1 MRSWLIGHQRLWAND
16 ASKIV
21 RAGRVLE
28 HFPQVAAGFAD
39 GSIGAAQVEV
49 IADAVGPKEVARAAE
64 QSIDLGAF
72 DAVWARVARESTY
85 EALKIAVQAFGAA
98 LDPDGPE
105 PDPTE
110 VRELSITKH
119 ADGSITGRFHFDA
132 VGGEKSKDHPLPTTR
147 KLAAGPWGWPKGAA
161 ERRCAGA
168 DRGQPAGSRQ
178 PADAADGEAARG
190 RGREPRGPD
199 RPVDRQGHRGAG
211 IRRADLRR
219 AGPLADL

>member
-1 MRSWLIGHQRLWAND
+1 VGERR
-16 ASKIV
+16 SKIV

-64 QSIDLGAF
+64 QGIDLGAF

-132 VGGEKSKDHPLPTTR
+132 VGGEKVQ
-147 KLAAGPWGWPKGAA
+147 AAIESQVQADRPKGDERTRVQQNADA
-161 ERRCAGA
+161 LVQIADNQLQQATCRRC
-168 DRGQPAGSRQ
+168 
-178 PADAADGEAARG
+178 G
-190 RGREPRGPD
+190 R
-199 RPVDRQGHRGAG
+199 
-211 IRRADLRR
+211 
-219 AGPLADL
+219 